1 VQLRRLS
8 ERAQSNV
15 LFARLIEQQPV
26 PVSGQALR
34 SATLWP
40 RCAPVGKRAGPTVQ
54 PPLRSAPAACVR
66 RPPLAVDGHEPETF
80 GAMSAF
86 PGPARSL
93 LSRLAPSTNVSD
105 AGRRR
110 AKTPGFR
117 CRYERNIPSPA
128 CAQKN
133 LRADPVRFAVLA
145 APSNGRRTVAYGS
158 CRVCRGVHRTR
169 VRQAARRRASRRRAS
184 RRQAVLRREPHPGAG
199 N

>member
-1 VQLRRLS
+1 VQLRWLT
-8 ERAQSNV
+8 ERAESNV
-15 LFARLIEQQPV
+15 LFARLIEQHPV
-26 PVSGQALR
+26 PVSGRGLG
-34 SATLWP
+34 SATLWRP
-40 RCAPVGKRAGPTVQ
+40 CAPVGKRAGPTAQ
-54 PPLRSAPAACVR
+54 PPLRSAPAACGR

-117 CRYERNIPSPA
+117 CQYERNIPSPA
-128 CAQKN
+128 RARKN
-133 LRADPVRFAVLA
+133 LRADRVRFAVLA

-158 CRVCRGVHRTR
+158 CRACRGVHRTR
-169 VRQAARRRASRRRAS
+169 VRQASRRLASRRRAL
-184 RRQAVLRREPHPGAG
+184 LRREPHPGAG
-199 N
+199 S